1 MKLYRVSCKQQ
12 FLDELSE
19 IIIDNHLGNFDKLKI
34 ILPSGLACRRLQYLL
49 LKKLGPTILPKINS
63 LNELVFESEE
73 IFKIPSEQVGSISKI
88 EEKIILSQI
97 IYQYKK
103 LNYNQLQSLRLA
115 SSLANLFYE
124 FETHRVDVTGLANM
138 TGLDK
143 PEHWFELHSFIEH
156 VYNAWKKR
164 VHDLSKITS
173 AEYYHNILRAEVS
186 WLHDPS
192 NYLIFAGMDSTDHV
206 IEAFIMN
213 LRKVD
218 NSMIVLPP
226 FPYEHITSGH
236 KYYIPKIYNMLRD
249 QNIIGPTWQ
258 TNISDKLLIDTIK
271 AQNVPNQIEYIELD
285 NVFHEGEYIALKCRD
300 YLAQHPDNT
309 IAIIAH
315 NQQIKNHYIIY
326 FDKYNLAYDDQ
337 FGQDLLNTP
346 AISLLLIIADLL
358 YQEFDLANLFAL
370 LSHPLINNDVTNS
383 LRHFIV
389 KQNRFANSLNDLNL
403 LLSNSEDQ
411 GLKAYF
417 TNLESIIAR
426 AQKSDHFKILLE
438 QVLLIA
444 EKLLPHIWQ
453 NFPEII
459 LPLKEIYNIKLEF
472 KLANEQDFT
481 ELLKQILTGGRVF
494 SPSKNSNIIIAK
506 AGDISLINYDLVIMS
521 DMNENSYPNVKQKNP
536 WINKDLQE
544 KIGMPSAQDN
554 LNKLFY
560 EFYLNTQ
567 NAQIIITKSLKDL
580 SNKSTLPSQFVL
592 SLKKCLAD
600 HLVEAKVKPFY
611 LSSIDQIEPK
621 DYVTSHIFP
630 RILYATDIELLIK
643 SPYNFYAKKI
653 LLLRKTREIS
663 QQTELADFGNIF
675 HKIME
680 EYTKN
685 YVVGHTDKIVLLKE
699 IAANVINN
707 TQFPIIFKEIWQ
719 TKIDHMANEI
729 IEFDEDLRR
738 ENVYNYSEIKGSIKL
753 LINGQEVV
761 IAAIADRISIN
772 KNGQVSIIDY
782 KTGQPPS
789 KQDVLNGIA
798 PQMMIEAI
806 ILQEGGFHMD
816 LPKTLIDILLVTKLI
831 YVKIASK
838 KPYINMTTI
847 DITAQDIEEHKQ
859 GLINLLQYYVKN
871 GKYYIEPC
879 DAKYDDYAAL
889 ARRLA

>member
-1 MKLYRVSCKQQ
+1 MQLYRVSCKQQ
-12 FLDELSE
+12 FLEELSE
-19 IIIDNHLGNFDKLKI
+19 IIITNHLENFDKLKI
-34 ILPSGLACRRLQYLL
+34 ILPTGLACQRLQYLL
-49 LKKLGPTILPKINS
+49 LQTLGPTILPKINALS
-63 LNELVFESEE
+63 ELVFENEE

-124 FETHRVDVTGLANM
+124 FEIHKVDVTGLANM

-143 PEHWFELHSFIEH
+143 PEHWYALHHFIEH

-173 AEYYHNILRAEVS
+173 AEYYQNILRAEIS
-186 WLHDPS
+186 WLQDP
-192 NYLIFAGMDSTDHV
+192 NHYLIIAGMDASDPV
-206 IEAFIMN
+206 LEAFIMN
-213 LRKVD
+213 LRTAE
-218 NSMIVLPP
+218 NCTIVLPP
-226 FPYEHITSGH
+226 FPYENITSAH
-236 KYYIPKIYNMLRD
+236 KYYIPKIYHILRD
-249 QNIIGPTWQ
+249 QIITGPKWLATTHDQ
-258 TNISDKLLIDTIK
+258 LLIDTIK
-271 AQNVPNQIEYIELD
+271 AQNLHNKREYTELD
-285 NVFHEGEYIALKCRD
+285 NIFHEGEYIALKCRD
-300 YLAQHPDNT
+300 YLAEHPNKT

-326 FDKYNLAYDDQ
+326 FDKYNLSYDDQ
-337 FGQDLLNTP
+337 FGQDLLSTP

-358 YQEFDLANLFAL
+358 YQEFDMANLFAL

-389 KQNRFANSLNDLNL
+389 KQNRFANSLTELNL
-403 LLSNSEDQ
+403 LLNNCDDQ
-411 GLKAYF
+411 ALKAYF
-417 TNLESIIAR
+417 TNLESIIAS
-426 AQKSDHFKILLE
+426 AQKFNHFKSLLE

-453 NFPEII
+453 HFPEII

-472 KLANEQDFT
+472 KLENQQDFV

-494 SPSKNSNIIIAK
+494 SPRKNSNIIIAK

-567 NAQIIITKSLKDL
+567 NPQIIITKSLKDL

-592 SLKKCLAD
+592 SLKKNLAD
-600 HLVEAKVKPFY
+600 HLLEAKAKPVYVKTI
-611 LSSIDQIEPK
+611 SQVEPK
-621 DYVTSHIFP
+621 DHVTSHIFP

-663 QQTELADFGNIF
+663 QQTELADFGNVF
-675 HKIME
+675 HKIIE

-685 YVVGHTDKIVLLKE
+685 YVVGRQDKISRLKE

-707 TQFPIIFKEIWQ
+707 TQFPLIFKEIWR
-719 TKIDHMANEI
+719 TKIDHMASEI
-729 IEFDEDLRR
+729 IEFDEKLRA
-738 ENVYNYSEIKGSIKL
+738 ENIYNYSEIKGSIKL
-753 LINGQEVV
+753 LINGQEVA
-761 IAAIADRISIN
+761 IAAIADRISMN
-772 KNGQVSIIDY
+772 KDGQVSIIDY
-782 KTGQPPS
+782 KTGQAPS

-806 ILQEGGFHMD
+806 ILREGGFHMD
-816 LPKTLIDILLVTKLI
+816 LPKTLIDILSVTKLI

-859 GLINLLQYYVKN
+859 GLLNLLQYYIEN
-871 GKYYIEPC
+871 GRYYIEPC

-889 ARRLA
+889 ARRLS